1 MSGLVE
7 ALLLLRRTDEGT
19 VASSDGFEIVNL
31 CDLVRDGVAEMAAR
45 HPERARDVELCAPD
59 EILVHGH
66 PVLLAAALRNLLDNA
81 FKFSVPGTPVRIAVA
96 AREDVTTAT
105 VDDGG
110 PGIPETE
117 RARVFDPFYRGAEA
131 RASRAGFGLGLPILR
146 RVARSHGGD
155 VAVSASPQGGARF
168 ELMLPRVRPA

>member
-1 MSGLVE
+1 M
-7 ALLLLRRTDEGT
+7 
-19 VASSDGFEIVNL
+19 NL

-59 EILVHGH
+59 EILVYGH

-81 FKFSVPGTPVRIAVA
+81 FKFSMPGTPVRIAVA